1 MYLPLPIELREKI
14 YGDLVQQ
21 HTLDER
27 IKHDLQF
34 YCGKFWIEKMWKGFK
49 REISSRKLYAMNN
62 FISMIV
68 NDMDLDLELKIYL
81 ALCWHRTNK
90 DKPIQTSDQWVFVL
104 FRRTEESFLNVL
116 KMKSVL
122 FNFYIRYEKGSIED
136 EQETVE
142 ILKGYILFDRDV
154 TENIVL
160 SSLATK
166 NVGKKC

>member
-1 MYLPLPIELREKI
+1 
-14 YGDLVQQ
+14 
-21 HTLDER
+21 
-27 IKHDLQF
+27 
-34 YCGKFWIEKMWKGFK
+34 MWNGFK
-49 REISSRKLYAMNN
+49 RVESSRKLYAMNN

-81 ALCWHRTNK
+81 ALWWYRTNK
-90 DKPIQTSDQWVFVL
+90 DKPIQTSDRWVFFL
-104 FRRTEESFLNVL
+104 FGRTEESFLNVL

-122 FNFYIRYEKGSIED
+122 FNFYIRYEKGSIQD

-166 NVGKKC
+166 NVEKHVNPFYGMCYFSEMDTTIYTVFRE